1 MRRAW
6 IAGGSRLFEPSRSFA
21 GGGRGQ
27 LAPQRTAG
35 LPPTAEYAHEYEYGG
50 RLAQGQASRSTA
62 CAARTSLSDRRVYSL
77 TYSYSK
83 GNPLM
88 PVFGFPSQLAI
99 LPGSVT
105 ACMSERT

>member
-50 RLAQGQASRSTA
+50 RFDRF
-62 CAARTSLSDRRVYSL
+62 AARTSLSDRCAYNR
-77 TYSYSK
+77 TYSYSN
-83 GNPLM
+83 GRPLM
-88 PVFGFPSQLAI
+88 PVFGLPSQLAI

-105 ACMSERT
+105 GCIRERT